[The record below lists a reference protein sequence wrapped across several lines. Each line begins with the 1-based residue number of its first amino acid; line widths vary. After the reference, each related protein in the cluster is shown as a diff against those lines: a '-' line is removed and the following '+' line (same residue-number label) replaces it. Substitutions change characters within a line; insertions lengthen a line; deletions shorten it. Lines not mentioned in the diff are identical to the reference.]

1 MASFLPARLAG
12 ANVMPAHLQ
21 GDGLRLAR
29 LGHDHMVPRLT
40 RRGFI
45 MGGTALLCYGCATA
59 PITGRSQFMVIS
71 QAQETA
77 LGVQAYREV
86 ITKAPVTHDPKALVP
101 LQRIVSRLAPMAEA
115 AAGRS
120 DFQWEVNVI
129 KDDKTV
135 NAFVLPGGKI
145 VVYTGIFPI
154 AQTEAG
160 MAVILGHEMGH
171 AIARH
176 AGERLSQQLG
186 TQIAG
191 TALAVGVGGSAYS
204 NAIMTA
210 FGLGSQYGLLLPY
223 SRVHEAEADSIG
235 LILAAKAGYDPNVA
249 VGVWERM
256 AKLPGQ
262 RPPEFLSTHPAPE
275 SRITNIKRELP
286 QAMAEFR
293 PNPDPGNTP
302 LSSPQEIAGPSR

>member
-1 MASFLPARLAG
+1 MKLAH
-12 ANVMPAHLQ
+12 PQ
-21 GDGLRLAR
+21 GDGLRLAER
-29 LGHDHMVPRLT
+29 GHDHLVPQLT

-45 MGGTALLCYGCATA
+45 MGGTALLCCGCATA
-59 PITGRSQFMVIS
+59 PVTGRSQFMAIS
-71 QAQETA
+71 QAEETA
-77 LGVQAYREV
+77 LGAQAYREV
-86 ITKAPVTHDPKALVP
+86 LKKSPITHDATALAP
-101 LQRIVSRLAPMAEA
+101 LQRIVSRLAPVAENV
-115 AAGRS
+115 AGRS

-145 VVYTGIFPI
+145 VVYTGIFPV

-186 TQIAG
+186 AQLIG
-191 TALAVGVGGSAYS
+191 TALAAGVSGSAYG
-204 NAIMTA
+204 NMIMTA
-210 FGLGSQYGLLLPY
+210 FGLGSQVGVLLPY
-223 SRVHEAEADSIG
+223 SRLQEAEADQIG
-235 LILAAKAGYDPNVA
+235 LVLAAKAGYDPNVA

-262 RPPEFLSTHPAPE
+262 RPPEFLSTHPEPE
-275 SRITNIKRELP
+275 SRIANIKRDLP
-286 QAMAEFR
+286 RVLAEFR
-293 PNPDPGNTP
+293 PNPDPGDTP
-302 LSSPQEIAGPSR
+302 LASPQQITGRSR

>member
-1 MASFLPARLAG
+1 
-12 ANVMPAHLQ
+12 MPPQLHHEKLQ
-21 GDGLRLAR
+21 LTMPEDGYIE
-29 LGHDHMVPRLT
+29 PQLT
-40 RRGFI
+40 RRHF
-45 MGGTALLCYGCATA
+45 MLGGIALLCCGCATA
-59 PITGRSQFMVIS
+59 PITGRHQLMAIS

-101 LQRIVSRLAPMAEA
+101 LQRIVSRLAPVAEA

-191 TALAVGVGGSAYS
+191 TVLAAGVGGSAYS

-275 SRITNIKRELP
+275 SRIANIKRELP

-302 LSSPQEIAGPSR
+302 LPSPQEIAGPSR